1 MKFLPIPAVNRA
13 AATRA
18 RKILPPSSACA
29 RSSLAPFVFFVILG
43 CALSGLLSCTR
54 ESPKPKP
61 SRARPLIGYSLDSIV
76 ADRWTKDRDI
86 FTATVKELGGEVLIQ
101 IADEDRS
108 LQERQITA
116 MAEMPV
122 DSLVV
127 IASDTVY
134 LSKAVA
140 AARRKG
146 IPVLSYERLVRDA
159 NSDLY
164 LSFDYRKVGRL
175 QAQDILDRIG
185 TGTVALING
194 IASDPTSAMI
204 REGWMQVLEP
214 AISAGKVKLAGDFHP
229 EGLRSEEAYA
239 FADGLA
245 REGLQL
251 DAIIA
256 ANDFFAEAAIK
267 ALSVHRL
274 AGRVAVA
281 GADADLA
288 ACQRIAEGSQYMTVY
303 KPIGEIA
310 AKAAE
315 LAMYQARSERVSVH
329 KAISDGTYR
338 VPWYIL
344 EPVSVRAENLKET
357 VIKDGFQLEEDVYR
371 NVIGRRKK

>member
-1 MKFLPIPAVNRA
+1 MRTPRSLPALARA
-13 AATRA
+13 AVAVA
-18 RKILPPSSACA
+18 L
-29 RSSLAPFVFFVILG
+29 ILG
-43 CALSGLLSCTR
+43 LLVASASCTR
-54 ESPKPKP
+54 GKAKPKP
-61 SRARPLIGYSLDSIV
+61 RRERPLIGYSLDSIV

-86 FTATVKELGGEVLIQ
+86 FTATVKELGGEVMIL
-101 IADEDRS
+101 IADEDRA

-116 MAEMPV
+116 MAELPV

-134 LSKAVA
+134 LSKAVSA
-140 AARRKG
+140 ATKKG

-159 NSDLY
+159 NSNLY

-175 QAQDILDRIG
+175 QAQGVVDHLG
-185 TGTVALING
+185 GGAFALING

-204 REGWMQVLEP
+204 REGWMEVLDP
-214 AISAGKVKLAGDFHP
+214 AIAAGKVSIAGDFRP

-239 FADGLA
+239 FTDSLA
-245 REGLQL
+245 RSGARL

-274 AGRVAVA
+274 AGKVAVA

-288 ACQRIAEGSQYMTVY
+288 ACQRIAEGSQYLTVY

-329 KAISDGTYR
+329 KAISDGTFR

-344 EPVSVRAENLKET
+344 EPVSLCVDNLKET
-357 VIKDGFQLEEDVYR
+357 VIKDGFHLEEDVYR